1 VHNWWI
7 KIFGRQQIMC
17 LPLNFIFA
25 QALSISFSKLI
36 NNILK
41 SLEMAFEF
49 TDSNFKTEALDKK
62 GVTVVDFGAEWCGPC
77 RMIGP
82 IIETLATEYT
92 GKANI
97 GKIDVD
103 NNPETSMKFGVRNIP
118 TIVFLKDGVM
128 VDKIVGAPTAQALK
142 AKIDGLIAVPA

>member
-1 VHNWWI
+1 
-7 KIFGRQQIMC
+7 
-17 LPLNFIFA
+17 
-25 QALSISFSKLI
+25 
-36 NNILK
+36 
-41 SLEMAFEF
+41 MAFEF
-49 TDSNFKTEALDKK
+49 TDSNFKKEALDKK